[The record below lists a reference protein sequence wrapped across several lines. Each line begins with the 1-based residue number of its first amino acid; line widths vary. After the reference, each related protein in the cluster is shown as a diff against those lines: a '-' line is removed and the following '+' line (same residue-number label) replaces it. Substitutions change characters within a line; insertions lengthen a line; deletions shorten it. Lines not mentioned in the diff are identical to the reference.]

1 MMTGQERASTMTT
14 VLTAPTAPLRVVPRL
29 GTWVVCPVCSGPAHV
44 VEHGAFCTRCTW
56 SARGARSG
64 YWCGCCQRWEGERPR
79 PARPAQARTTWR
91 CPACG
96 RRQTAELWL
105 SPDSRPARCC
115 PCGTSMIM
123 TGRASALKVSDG
135 VDALYGLPFYLSTP
149 CAGHTLWVANGE
161 HAEYLLGFVRARLR
175 PTGKELGHRLPAWVL
190 SRKHRGA
197 VMHALNG
204 LLREARSLESA
215 HRPGPAPTR

>member
-1 MMTGQERASTMTT
+1 
-14 VLTAPTAPLRVVPRL
+14 
-29 GTWVVCPVCSGPAHV
+29 
-44 VEHGAFCTRCTW
+44 
-56 SARGARSG
+56 
-64 YWCGCCQRWEGERPR
+64 
-79 PARPAQARTTWR
+79 
-91 CPACG
+91 
-96 RRQTAELWL
+96 
-105 SPDSRPARCC
+105 
-115 PCGTSMIM
+115 MIM

-135 VDALYGLPFYLSTP
+135 VDTLYGLPFYLSTP

-215 HRPGPAPTR
+215 HRPGPAPPR

>member
-1 MMTGQERASTMTT
+1 
-14 VLTAPTAPLRVVPRL
+14 
-29 GTWVVCPVCSGPAHV
+29 
-44 VEHGAFCTRCTW
+44 
-56 SARGARSG
+56 
-64 YWCGCCQRWEGERPR
+64 
-79 PARPAQARTTWR
+79 
-91 CPACG
+91 
-96 RRQTAELWL
+96 
-105 SPDSRPARCC
+105 
-115 PCGTSMIM
+115 MIM

-175 PTGKELGHRLPAWVL
+175 PTGRELAAWVL

-197 VMHALNG
+197 VVHALNG

-215 HRPGPAPTR
+215 HRPGTVPTR

>member
-1 MMTGQERASTMTT
+1 
-14 VLTAPTAPLRVVPRL
+14 
-29 GTWVVCPVCSGPAHV
+29 
-44 VEHGAFCTRCTW
+44 
-56 SARGARSG
+56 
-64 YWCGCCQRWEGERPR
+64 
-79 PARPAQARTTWR
+79 
-91 CPACG
+91 
-96 RRQTAELWL
+96 
-105 SPDSRPARCC
+105 
-115 PCGTSMIM
+115 MIM

-175 PTGKELGHRLPAWVL
+175 PTGRELGHRLPAWVL

-197 VMHALNG
+197 VVHALNG

-215 HRPGPAPTR
+215 HRPGTAPCLLSTSDTADERFSFKIRDVCITVNRIIQYAKNISVR

>member
-1 MMTGQERASTMTT
+1 MMTRQERASAMTT
-14 VLTAPTAPLRVVPRL
+14 VPTMPTAPLRVVPRL
-29 GTWVVCPVCSGPAHV
+29 STWVVCPACSGPAHV
-44 VEHGAFCTRCTW
+44 VERGAFCTRCTW

-96 RRQTAELWL
+96 RRQTAVLRL
-105 SPDSRPARCC
+105 SPTSRPERRC

-149 CAGHTLWVANGE
+149 CAGHTLWVGT
-161 HAEYLLGFVRARLR
+161 
-175 PTGKELGHRLPAWVL
+175 PST
-190 SRKHRGA
+190 S
-197 VMHALNG
+197 
-204 LLREARSLESA
+204 SA
-215 HRPGPAPTR
+215 S